1 MLFSLGQTLENSIE
15 TRHGEVLGKKNP
27 IHSQPLQNAKDVKII
42 KDFRESIKSTILSGK
57 YGIRVKIKPGCD

>member
-1 MLFSLGQTLENSIE
+1 MVKF
-15 TRHGEVLGKKNP
+15 GEKKNP
-27 IHSQPLQNAKDVKII
+27 IHSQPLQNAKDVKIV